1 MVNTLKIPYMCAEG
15 VGRLRCV
22 EIFLTRARYSAL
34 SLPCAVRGAIVGARR
49 ARARIAHQASDKS
62 KASKVTVA
70 LEEIFRI
77 QVHCKRL
84 TVPET
89 A

>member
-1 MVNTLKIPYMCAEG
+1 MVNTLKIPFMCAEG

-22 EIFLTRARYSAL
+22 DIFLARARYSAS
-34 SLPCAVRGAIVGARR
+34 SLVLRYVGPMWGALHIRQRQEHGVKRFADAVEA
-49 ARARIAHQASDKS
+49 
-62 KASKVTVA
+62 
-70 LEEIFRI
+70 RI
-77 QVHCKRL
+77 QVHGKRL

>member
-1 MVNTLKIPYMCAEG
+1 MVNALKIPFMGAEG

-22 EIFLTRARYSAL
+22 EIFLSSRPLQRACNFREGTCWGSREA
-34 SLPCAVRGAIVGARR
+34 PCSSGC
-49 ARARIAHQASDKS
+49 DKS
-62 KASKVTVA
+62 KATNDSPMLWKS
-70 LEEIFRI
+70 FRI
-77 QVHCKRL
+77 QVHGKRL

>member
-1 MVNTLKIPYMCAEG
+1 MVNTLKIPFMCAEG

-22 EIFLTRARYSAL
+22 EIFGGTRPLQRARS
-34 SLPCAVRGAIVGARR
+34 PVCGTWGNRG

>member
-1 MVNTLKIPYMCAEG
+1 MVNTLKIPFMCAEG

-22 EIFLTRARYSAL
+22 EIFLARARYSAL
-34 SLPCAVRGAIVGARR
+34 ALRVRNVEAKSCGAL
-49 ARARIAHQASDKS
+49 AHQASDKS

>member
-1 MVNTLKIPYMCAEG
+1 MVNTLKIPFKCAEG
-15 VGRLRCV
+15 VGRLRYCTLI
-22 EIFLTRARYSAL
+22 IFCARARYSAL
-34 SLPCAVRGAIVGARR
+34 ALPCAERAGAIV

>member
-1 MVNTLKIPYMCAEG
+1 MVNTLKIPFKCAEG

-22 EIFLTRARYSAL
+22 EIFLARARYSAL
-34 SLPCAVRGAIVGARR
+34 SLVSGTWGNRVAAP
-49 ARARIAHQASDKS
+49 RIAHQASDKS

>member
-1 MVNTLKIPYMCAEG
+1 MVNTLNIPFMCVEG

-22 EIFLTRARYSAL
+22 EIFLCTRPLQRARS
-34 SLPCAVRGAIVGARR
+34 PVRNVLGQSW
-49 ARARIAHQASDKS
+49 RIAHQASDKS

>member
-1 MVNTLKIPYMCAEG
+1 MVNTLKIPFMCAEG

-22 EIFLTRARYSAL
+22 DIFLSTRPLQRFFTRVAV
-34 SLPCAVRGAIVGARR
+34 PVRGPVWGALHIRQR
-49 ARARIAHQASDKS
+49 QEHGVKRFADAVEA
-62 KASKVTVA
+62 
-70 LEEIFRI
+70 RI
-77 QVHCKRL
+77 QVHGKRL

>member
-22 EIFLTRARYSAL
+22 EIFLCTRPLQRARS
-34 SLPCAVRGAIVGARR
+34 PVCGTCWGNR
-49 ARARIAHQASDKS
+49 AHQASDKS

>member
-1 MVNTLKIPYMCAEG
+1 MVNTLKIPFMCAEG

-34 SLPCAVRGAIVGARR
+34 SLRVCGTWRQNRV
-49 ARARIAHQASDKS
+49 ARIAHQASDKS

>member
-1 MVNTLKIPYMCAEG
+1 MVNTLKIPFMCAEG

-22 EIFLTRARYSAL
+22 EIFLIRARYSAL
-34 SLPCAVRGAIVGARR
+34 ALVCGTWGNRVARLAHRQRQEHGVKRFADAVEA
-49 ARARIAHQASDKS
+49 
-62 KASKVTVA
+62 
-70 LEEIFRI
+70 RI
-77 QVHCKRL
+77 QVHGKRL